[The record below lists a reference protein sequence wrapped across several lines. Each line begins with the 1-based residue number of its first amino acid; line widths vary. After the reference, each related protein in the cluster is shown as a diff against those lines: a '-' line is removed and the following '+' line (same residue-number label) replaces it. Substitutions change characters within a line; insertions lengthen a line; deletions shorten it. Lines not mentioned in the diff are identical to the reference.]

1 MAMSAVPIREGYPAT
16 GMVSLDPLMAAAR
29 AAGASDLHVS
39 AGKAALVRLGGE
51 LVALDGFVSPL
62 PGDWLA
68 AALTRLMSTAQQAEF
83 EVEGETDLAYSL
95 PYFGRYRVNVFRQ
108 SDGIAAAFR
117 LVPAEIPP
125 LATLGVSE
133 VASRLALRSQGLVL
147 VTGPTGSGKSTTLA
161 AMIDLVNHQR
171 AGHIIT
177 VEDPIEFV
185 HQSRGCLVHQREIG
199 RDARTF
205 AAALR
210 SALRQD
216 PDVVMIGELRDPETI
231 SVALTAAET
240 GHLVLSTMHTQGAAK
255 SIDRIIDSVPASQQ
269 AQVRAQLSETLQG
282 VISQVLLPGADGCSR
297 VLATEVLVHTHAV
310 ANLIRE
316 SQVPQLATVMQTSSN
331 LGMHTME
338 QSLAELVRD
347 GRVSAE
353 SIAGYLTQSLSD
365 AEVADGPKAASGLD
379 TEIAGSW

>member
-1 MAMSAVPIREGYPAT
+1 MSALPIREGHSAT
-16 GMVSLDPLMAAAR
+16 PLMSLDPLLAAAR

-51 LVALDGFVSPL
+51 LVALDGFVAPL

-68 AALTRLMSTAQQAEF
+68 AALTRLMRTAQQAEF
-83 EVEGETDLAYSL
+83 EVEGETDLSYSL
-95 PYFGRYRVNVFRQ
+95 PYFGRFRVNVFRQ
-108 SDGIAAAFR
+108 LDGIAAAFR
-117 LVPAEIPP
+117 LVPAEIPS
-125 LATLGVSE
+125 LASLGVPE
-133 VASRLALRSQGLVL
+133 VASRLAMRSQGLVL
-147 VTGPTGSGKSTTLA
+147 VTGPAGAGKSTTLA
-161 AMIDLVNHQR
+161 AMIDLVNRQR

-185 HQSRGCLVHQREIG
+185 HQSHSCLVHQREIG

-231 SVALTAAET
+231 SIALTAAET

-255 SIDRIIDSVPASQQ
+255 SIDRIIDSVRASQQ
-269 AQVRAQLSETLQG
+269 AQVRAQLGETLQG
-282 VISQVLLPGADGCSR
+282 VISQVLMPGADGSSR

-316 SQVPQLATVMQTSSN
+316 SQVSQLLTVMQTSSN

-338 QSLAELVRD
+338 QSLIELVRA

-353 SIAGYLTQSLSD
+353 SVAGYLAQPLPGTD
-365 AEVADGPKAASGLD
+365 AAGGTDASHPSN
-379 TEIAGSW
+379 TENARSW